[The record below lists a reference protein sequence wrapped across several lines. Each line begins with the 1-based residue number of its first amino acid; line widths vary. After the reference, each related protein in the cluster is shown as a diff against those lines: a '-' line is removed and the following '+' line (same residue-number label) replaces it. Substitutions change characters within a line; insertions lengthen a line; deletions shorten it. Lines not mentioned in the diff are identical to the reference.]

1 MDNGWIKIHK
11 GIWNN
16 PWMYKPN
23 VLTVWVYIL
32 CHVEWQPTDVIF
44 EGKRITLQPGQGL
57 FKFTEIAKKLDIPT
71 STLYR
76 IVDLLKN
83 EKQIEKQKSPRNTL
97 VSVVNWE
104 KYQTNDKQ
112 NGKQMGN
119 KWETNGKQMGN
130 LPIIK
135 EIEERKNIKNIYGEY
150 HNVKLTDAELEKLK
164 TEFPDW
170 QERIERLSEYIASKG
185 DKYKNHLSTIRMWA
199 RRDKEKA
206 PIKRN
211 DVQGGLEQALALL
224 GEEDE

>member
-1 MDNGWIKIHK
+1 
-11 GIWNN
+11 
-16 PWMYKPN
+16 MYKPN

-57 FKFTEIAKKLDIPT
+57 FKFRKVAEILGVSPT
-71 STLYR
+71 SMHR
-76 IVDLLKN
+76 IIETLKN
-83 EKQIEKQKSPRNTL
+83 ETQIETQTSPRNTL
-97 VSVVNWE
+97 VSVVNWL
-104 KYQTNDKQ
+104 KYQENGTQ
-112 NGKQMGN
+112 NGKQVKHKRN
-119 KWETNGKQMGN
+119 TNGTQTESF
-130 LPIIK
+130 PIIK

-150 HNVKLTDAELEKLK
+150 RNVKLTDAELEKLK

-206 PIKRN
+206 PIQRN
-211 DVQGGLEQALALL
+211 DVQSGLEQALALL
-224 GEEDE
+224 GEEDG